1 MLFKKYLLFT
11 YVFLLFSCSNQDVK
25 VVKSNNHIEF
35 TNHNNQSVKI
45 KTTKKSKLFFALD
58 AECPLCQ
65 SYSQKIDELFKKYN
79 KEIDFYAFFPSKI
92 FIEKKVNDFIE
103 KYKLDK
109 LNIIIDT
116 NLIITHF
123 FDAEVTPECFL
134 INNDLEIIYHGAID
148 DQVQKLG
155 RKRDKANQEYLNDAI
170 YSHINN
176 KPIII
181 KKTNA
186 IGCFIE
192 KK

>member
-11 YVFLLFSCSNQDVK
+11 YVVFLFSCSNQYIK
-25 VVKSNNHIEF
+25 VVKSNTHIEF
-35 TNHNNQSVKI
+35 INHNNQSVKI
-45 KTTKKSKLFFALD
+45 KTTKNSKLFFALD

-65 SYSQKIDELFKKYN
+65 SYSQKIGDLFEKHN
-79 KEIDFYAFFPSKI
+79 QEIDFYAFFPSQI

-103 KYKLDK
+103 KYKLEK

-116 NLIITHF
+116 NLVFTHF

-134 INNDLEIIYHGAID
+134 INNDLEIIYQGAID

-155 RKRDKANQEYLNDAI
+155 RKRERVNQEYLNDAI
-170 YSHINN
+170 YSHVNN